1 MMLGR
6 LMMAGFASMILISGH
21 IAAAYAEEWAGPAA
35 ASQKAIRGVAN
46 AGLGVVAEV
55 PKTIY
60 YGTLEDGPVY
70 GLTVGILEGLSW
82 GIARTLTGVYE
93 IVTFPFPIPEGYR
106 PMYQPP
112 YPFEVGKTDLA
123 D

>member
-1 MMLGR
+1 MRVTR
-6 LMMAGFASMILISGH
+6 LMVVGFALVALVSGH
-21 IAAAYAEEWAGPAA
+21 MATAFAGESAWPVA

-55 PKTIY
+55 PKAIY

-93 IVTFPFPIPEGYR
+93 IFTFSFPIPEGYR
-106 PMYQPP
+106 PIYRPP
-112 YPFEVGKTDLA
+112 YPFEAGKTDLA